1 MARKNRA
8 GQLDLTDFFQ
18 DHLALIVPS
27 SHRLSNFK
35 SIHFREALSE
45 EFVLMEPSTALTNRL
60 AASAAQE
67 NCALRVRMRMQGFDV
82 VTRLVAAGLGVAVL
96 PIEAIAPQ
104 LASLSIRAVNL
115 LAPWAHRTH
124 RIATRTDS
132 LVSPAAQ
139 AFVEELKSV
148 SK

>member
-1 MARKNRA
+1 M
-8 GQLDLTDFFQ
+8 DLTDFFQ

-96 PIEAIAPQ
+96 PLEANAPQ

-115 LAPWAHRTH
+115 LDPSAHRTH

-132 LVSPAAQ
+132 LLSPAAQ